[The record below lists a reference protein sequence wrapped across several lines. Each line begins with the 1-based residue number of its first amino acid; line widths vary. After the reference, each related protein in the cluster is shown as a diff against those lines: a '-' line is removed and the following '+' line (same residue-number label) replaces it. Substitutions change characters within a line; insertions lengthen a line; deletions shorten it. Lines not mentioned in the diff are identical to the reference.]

1 MRAARTR
8 DQRSPPFRDFW
19 QRHRDGDVMSEATR
33 ARPGVMARTETY
45 LDWNAT
51 TPLRPEA
58 AAAMSAVLA
67 RCGNPSSVHRWG
79 RWARQAVEQA
89 RSSVA
94 ALLDAPPEGVVFV
107 SGGTEANHLALLG
120 SGRDRILISAVEHD
134 SVRRAAPKAEQIPV
148 DRDGIIVLDALDD
161 LLADDP
167 RPALVSVMLAN
178 NETGV
183 VQPVRVIAALAHAR
197 GALFHCDAVQA
208 AGKIALDFDAIG
220 ADLVTLSAHKLGGPP
235 GVGALITLSGL
246 ELAPLLRGGGQ
257 EGGRR
262 AGTENLPGIA
272 GFAAA
277 AEAAAAEITV
287 YDRVRELRDAMEA
300 TLTAIAPD
308 AVLLGAEAPR
318 LPNTAAIA
326 MPGTAAETQVIALDL
341 DGVMVSA
348 GAACSS
354 GKVGPSHVLKAMGVA
369 PDVAGSTIR
378 VSLGWDS
385 TEADVSHFLEAWT
398 ALYRRRRGFA
408 EEARAA

>member
-1 MRAARTR
+1 
-8 DQRSPPFRDFW
+8 
-19 QRHRDGDVMSEATR
+19 
-33 ARPGVMARTETY
+33 MARTETY

-51 TPLRPEA
+51 APLRPEA
-58 AAAMSAVLA
+58 AAAMAAALS

-79 RWARQAVEQA
+79 RAARQTVEHA
-89 RSSVA
+89 RRAVA
-94 ALLDAPPEGVVFV
+94 ALLGAPPEGVVFV

-120 SGRDRILISAVEHD
+120 TGRERVLISAIEHD
-134 SVRRAAPKAEQIPV
+134 SVRRAAPEAEQIPV
-148 DRDGIIVLDALDD
+148 DRDGIVVLEALDD

-183 VQPVRVIAALAHAR
+183 MQPVRAIAALAHAR
-197 GALFHCDAVQA
+197 NALFHCDAVQA
-208 AGKIALDFDAIG
+208 AGKIALDFYAIG

-235 GVGALITLSGL
+235 GVGALITRNGL

-262 AGTENLPGIA
+262 AGTENVAGIA

-277 AEAAAAEITV
+277 AEAAAAEIAV
-287 YDRVRELRDAMEA
+287 YDRVRELRDALETGVAAVAAEA
-300 TLTAIAPD
+300 
-308 AVLLGAEAPR
+308 VVLGAAVPR

-326 MPGTAAETQVIALDL
+326 MPGVAAETQVIALDL

-354 GKVGPSHVLKAMGVA
+354 GKVGPSHVLEAMGVGPELA
-369 PDVAGSTIR
+369 SSTIR
-378 VSLGWDS
+378 VSLGWS
-385 TEADVSHFLEAWT
+385 SSGADIDHFLRAWT
-398 ALYRRRRGFA
+398 ALYRRCRGLA
-408 EEARAA
+408 LEARAA